1 MFVKFARAPFTAVT
15 LIPRPVFGMSA
26 PMANENTPFG
36 DVKVDKA
43 NLYKEESFTDLKVA
57 TLRRLSPIKE
67 DGSPDS
73 SRPVLFTGET
83 TLMSDRGPLPIQC
96 PIEAKDLNEA
106 MDKFPEA
113 VQAAVERLI
122 EQAREMQRQQ
132 MSRIV
137 VPGQGGGGIPGGG
150 MPGPGGGGKLIF

>member
-1 MFVKFARAPFTAVT
+1 
-15 LIPRPVFGMSA
+15 
-26 PMANENTPFG
+26 MANESNAFAE
-36 DVKVDKA
+36 VKVDKN

-57 TLRRLSPIKE
+57 TLRRLSPIKQ
-67 DGSPDS
+67 DGTPDDA
-73 SRPVLFTGET
+73 RPVLFTGET

-96 PIEAKDLNEA
+96 SIEAKDLNEA

-113 VQAAVERLI
+113 VQGAVEKLI

-137 VPGQGGGGIPGGG
+137 VPGQGGGGGLPGGGG
-150 MPGPGGGGKLIF
+150 MPGAGGGKLIF

>member
-1 MFVKFARAPFTAVT
+1 
-15 LIPRPVFGMSA
+15 MSQR
-26 PMANENTPFG
+26 MANDANPFG
-36 DVKVDKA
+36 EIKVDKS
-43 NLYKEESFTDLKVA
+43 NLYREESFTDLKVA
-57 TLRRLSPIKE
+57 TIRRLSPIKE

-73 SRPVLFTGET
+73 ARPTLFTGET
-83 TLMSDRGPLPIQC
+83 TLMSDRGPLPIQA

-122 EQAREMQRQQ
+122 DQAREMQRQQ

-150 MPGPGGGGKLIF
+150 GGIPGAGGKLIL

>member
-1 MFVKFARAPFTAVT
+1 
-15 LIPRPVFGMSA
+15 
-26 PMANENTPFG
+26 MANESNAFAE
-36 DVKVDKA
+36 VKVDKS

-57 TLRRLSPIKE
+57 TIRRLSPIRE
-67 DGSPDS
+67 DGTPDA

-83 TLMSDRGPLPIQC
+83 TLMSDRGPLPIQA

-113 VQAAVERLI
+113 VQGAVERLV

-137 VPGQGGGGIPGGG
+137 VPGQGGGGGIPGGG
-150 MPGPGGGGKLIF
+150 GLPGAGGGKLIF

>member
-1 MFVKFARAPFTAVT
+1 
-15 LIPRPVFGMSA
+15 
-26 PMANENTPFG
+26 MANESNAFNE
-36 DVKVDKA
+36 VKVDKT

-57 TLRRLSPIKE
+57 TLRRLTPIQQ
-67 DGSPDS
+67 DGSPDTT
-73 SRPVLFTGET
+73 RPVLFTGET

-96 PIEAKDLNEA
+96 AIEAADLNEA

-113 VQAAVERLI
+113 VQGAVEKLI

-137 VPGQGGGGIPGGG
+137 VPGQGGGVPGGGLPGGG
-150 MPGPGGGGKLIF
+150 MPGPGGGKLIF

>member
-1 MFVKFARAPFTAVT
+1 
-15 LIPRPVFGMSA
+15 
-26 PMANENTPFG
+26 MANESNAFA
-36 DVKVDKA
+36 DVKVDKS

-57 TLRRLSPIKE
+57 TIRRLSPIRE
-67 DGSPDS
+67 DGSPDTT
-73 SRPVLFTGET
+73 RPVLFTGET
-83 TLMSDRGPLPIQC
+83 TLMSDRGPLPIQA

-113 VQAAVERLI
+113 VQGAVERLV

-150 MPGPGGGGKLIF
+150 GLPGAGGGKLIF

>member
-1 MFVKFARAPFTAVT
+1 
-15 LIPRPVFGMSA
+15 
-26 PMANENTPFG
+26 MANEQNPFG
-36 DVKVDKA
+36 DVKVDKS

-57 TLRRLSPIKE
+57 TLRRLTPIKE
-67 DGSPDS
+67 DGTPDA
-73 SRPVLFTGET
+73 SRPVLFSGET
-83 TLMSDRGPLPIQC
+83 TLMSDRGPLPIQT

-122 EQAREMQRQQ
+122 EQARELQRQQ

-137 VPGQGGGGIPGGG
+137 VPGQGGMPGGG
-150 MPGPGGGGKLIF
+150 MPGGGMPGGGKLIL

>member
-1 MFVKFARAPFTAVT
+1 MYRRGGFDIRLAFWHVS
-15 LIPRPVFGMSA
+15 G
-26 PMANENTPFG
+26 MANESNAFAE
-36 DVKVDKA
+36 VKVDKS

-57 TLRRLSPIKE
+57 TIRRLSPIRE
-67 DGSPDS
+67 DGTPDT

-83 TLMSDRGPLPIQC
+83 TLMSDRGPLPIQA

-113 VQAAVERLI
+113 VQGAVEKLI

-137 VPGQGGGGIPGGG
+137 VPGQGGGGIPGAGG
-150 MPGPGGGGKLIF
+150 GGLPGAGGGKLIF

>member
-1 MFVKFARAPFTAVT
+1 MSNESNPF
-15 LIPRPVFGMSA
+15 S
-26 PMANENTPFG
+26 
-36 DVKVDKA
+36 DVKVDRE

-57 TLRRLSPIKE
+57 TIRRLSPVKE
-67 DGSPDS
+67 DGSPDP
-73 SRPVLFTGET
+73 SRPTMFTGET

-113 VQAAVERLI
+113 VQVAVERLI
-122 EQAREMQRQQ
+122 DQAREMQRQA

-137 VPGQGGGGIPGGG
+137 VPGQGGPGVGGGFPPGAGGAPGGG
-150 MPGPGGGGKLIF
+150 KIVF

>member
-1 MFVKFARAPFTAVT
+1 
-15 LIPRPVFGMSA
+15 
-26 PMANENTPFG
+26 MANENNPLA

-57 TLRRLSPIKE
+57 TIRRLSPIKE
-67 DGSPDS
+67 DGSPDA
-73 SRPVLFTGET
+73 SRPTLFTGET

-96 PIEAKDLNEA
+96 PIEAADLNEA

-113 VQAAVERLI
+113 VQGAVEKLI

-132 MSRIV
+132 MNRIV
-137 VPGQGGGGIPGGG
+137 VPGQGGGGFPGGG
-150 MPGPGGGGKLIF
+150 GPGGPGGGKLIF

>member
-1 MFVKFARAPFTAVT
+1 
-15 LIPRPVFGMSA
+15 
-26 PMANENTPFG
+26 MANESNAFAE
-36 DVKVDKA
+36 VKVDKS

-57 TLRRLSPIKE
+57 TIRRLSPIRE

-83 TLMSDRGPLPIQC
+83 TLMSDRGPLPIQAS
-96 PIEAKDLNEA
+96 IEAKDLNEA

-113 VQAAVERLI
+113 VQVAVERLV

-137 VPGQGGGGIPGGG
+137 VPGQGGGGLPGGG
-150 MPGPGGGGKLIF
+150 GGLPGAGGGKLIF

>member
-1 MFVKFARAPFTAVT
+1 
-15 LIPRPVFGMSA
+15 
-26 PMANENTPFG
+26 MANESNAFNE
-36 DVKVDKA
+36 VKVDKT

-57 TLRRLSPIKE
+57 TIRRLSPIRE
-67 DGSPDS
+67 DGSPDTA
-73 SRPVLFTGET
+73 RPVLFTGET

-96 PIEAKDLNEA
+96 SIEAADLNEA

-113 VQAAVERLI
+113 VQGAVEKLI

-137 VPGQGGGGIPGGG
+137 VPGQGGGGLPGAGGG
-150 MPGPGGGGKLIF
+150 GLPGAGGGKLIF

>member
-1 MFVKFARAPFTAVT
+1 
-15 LIPRPVFGMSA
+15 
-26 PMANENTPFG
+26 MANDSNAFNE
-36 DVKVDKA
+36 VKVDKT

-67 DGSPDS
+67 DGSPDTT
-73 SRPVLFTGET
+73 RPVLFTGET

-96 PIEAKDLNEA
+96 AIEAADLNEA

-113 VQAAVERLI
+113 VQGAVEKLI

-137 VPGQGGGGIPGGG
+137 VPGQGGGGLPGGGMPGGG
-150 MPGPGGGGKLIF
+150 MPGPGGGKLIF

>member
-1 MFVKFARAPFTAVT
+1 
-15 LIPRPVFGMSA
+15 
-26 PMANENTPFG
+26 MANENNPFG

-57 TLRRLSPIKE
+57 TLRRLSPVRE
-67 DGSPDS
+67 DGSPDT

-83 TLMSDRGPLPIQC
+83 TLMSDRGPLPIQT

-122 EQAREMQRQQ
+122 EQARELQRQQ

-137 VPGQGGGGIPGGG
+137 VPGQGGGGIPGAGGG
-150 MPGPGGGGKLIF
+150 MPGAGGGKIIF

>member
-1 MFVKFARAPFTAVT
+1 MRQA
-15 LIPRPVFGMSA
+15 
-26 PMANENTPFG
+26 MANEQNPFG
-36 DVKVDKA
+36 EIKVDKS
-43 NLYKEESFTDLKVA
+43 NLYREESFTDLKVA

-67 DGSPDS
+67 DGTPDP
-73 SRPVLFTGET
+73 SRPTLFTGET
-83 TLMSDRGPLPIQC
+83 TLMSDRGPLPIQA

-122 EQAREMQRQQ
+122 EQAREMQPQQ

-137 VPGQGGGGIPGGG
+137 VPGQGGG
-150 MPGPGGGGKLIF
+150 MPGGGGLPGAPGGKLIL